1 MWLVAEFDVTFGVE
15 AVCCFPLL
23 FERTYLQ
30 EFVVVCC
37 CYERKLLLFTA
48 AVILLLLDPLKG
60 ALVTRRRLLL
70 QESAGVFC
78 CGTLGRELS
87 RSADIPRRIPE

>member
-1 MWLVAEFDVTFGVE
+1 MAIAELTWLLLNDVAVAEFNVTFGAE
-15 AVCCFPLL
+15 AVCCFTLL

-48 AVILLLLDPLKG
+48 AVICCCEIRLRAYWLPDDAVLARIHWCFSAV
-60 ALVTRRRLLL
+60 AL
-70 QESAGVFC
+70 
-78 CGTLGRELS
+78 
-87 RSADIPRRIPE
+87 